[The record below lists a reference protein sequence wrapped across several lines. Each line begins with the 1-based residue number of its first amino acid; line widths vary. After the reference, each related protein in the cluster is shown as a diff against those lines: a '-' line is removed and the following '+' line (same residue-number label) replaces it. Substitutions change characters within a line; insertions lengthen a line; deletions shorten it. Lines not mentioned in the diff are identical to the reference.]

1 MATLERQGPLS
12 RAPVEPGPSSR
23 RRAFETTLIVLG
35 TVVVAVALWKLKILV
50 ALLLAAV
57 TISAAMRP
65 GVEWLAAHRV
75 PRAVGVL
82 LHYLALLAVIALL
95 LWLVVPRL
103 MTEVTAALAVKP
115 HAHPSSGIKEK
126 ILLALQRHLHHLPAA
141 GKLLHPALSAGE
153 EALKVVAAI
162 MFTFAGA
169 AYWLF
174 ERDRAVDLVAGFLDR
189 PRRKK
194 FRDTWDLI
202 EMKLGAFIR
211 GTLLMISIVA
221 VLASTAFAL
230 VGEPYWLLI
239 GIIAALLE
247 VIPIIGPFLAFVLAV
262 GAGLTASWH
271 IAVFAGAA
279 LLGLRLI
286 QDTLLSPRVLGGAVG
301 LPPLIVMSTV
311 FGVGILLGSFYVIL
325 AVPIAALLVTV
336 GRVMLLGVDPA
347 EEETPAVLFSP
358 GDPEAG

>member
-1 MATLERQGPLS
+1 MASLERQGPAS
-12 RAPVEPGPSSR
+12 QEAEEPRWTR
-23 RRAFETTLIVLG
+23 RRTLETTLIVLA
-35 TVVVAVALWKLKILV
+35 TIIAALAIWKLKILV
-50 ALLLAAV
+50 ALLLAAI

-65 GVEWLAAHRV
+65 GVEWLAARRV
-75 PRAVGVL
+75 PRPLGVL
-82 LHYLALLAVIALL
+82 IHYLALLGVIALL

-103 MTEVTAALAVKP
+103 LTEVTTALAVKP
-115 HAHPSSGIKEK
+115 HAHPGSGIKEK

-141 GKLLHPALSAGE
+141 GKLLHPALSLGE

-174 ERDRAVDLVAGFLDR
+174 ERDRAIDLVAGFMAR
-189 PRRKK
+189 PKRKK
-194 FRDTWDLI
+194 LRDTWELI

-221 VLASTAFAL
+221 VLASTAFFF

-247 VIPIIGPFLAFVLAV
+247 VIPIIGPFLAFLLAV

-271 IAVFAGAA
+271 IALLAGAA

-301 LPPLIVMSTV
+301 LPPLLVMSTV
-311 FGVGILLGSFYVIL
+311 FGVGILFGGFYVIL

-336 GRVMLLGVDPA
+336 GQVLLLGVDPA
-347 EEETPAVLFSP
+347 EEETPTVLFSAT
-358 GDPEAG
+358 DSESA